1 MISLRRLE
9 QNNFV
14 LVFFVTSIQSIPYI
28 LNSSNYNKD
37 LQFLKK
43 YANIYLLNNRMVL
56 HMVGMGYRTLK
67 TAVGAGLAIW
77 IASLLDLEFATFA
90 AIIVIMCIEKTKK
103 KTLNTIQ
110 KKFFASLL
118 SLFLG
123 AVFFEVFGYNPIVF
137 SFFILLFVPILVK
150 ARIQAGFV
158 TSMVV
163 VLHIY
168 TVKDANLD
176 IFLNELYIIFIGM
189 GIALLVNSFM
199 PNFKRDIETFKKKIE
214 HKFSAI
220 LYEFSAYLRDSE
232 RNWNGKEIL
241 EVEEII
247 NQAKSIAIQDVENH
261 ILRKLNKDYY
271 YLEMREDQLE
281 LLKHMVKIVAIV
293 SSSDLHVEQKEMF
306 AEFLAYLSQNVHS
319 GDTTDSSLHKLEEC
333 MASIRET
340 ELPKT
345 REEFE
350 IRANLFYL
358 IFEIENYLNIKKKLF
373 SRRS

>member
-137 SFFILLFVPILVK
+137 PSLFIVCSNPCESPY
-150 ARIQAGFV
+150 
-158 TSMVV
+158 TSRFC
-163 VLHIY
+163 HKY
-168 TVKDANLD
+168 GSCFTY
-176 IFLNELYIIFIGM
+176 LYSEGCQLGYLSERTLYYFHRHGNCL
-189 GIALLVNSFM
+189 ASQQFYAK
-199 PNFKRDIETFKKKIE
+199 FKRDIETFKKKIE